1 MLTVSFGEEHALRIG
16 NVHEDFI
23 PQDMS
28 QRIFNDFLAADSM
41 ADLLNNSIGRQIGN
55 NNKGASNQQL
65 AEAVLMEYL
74 QNGLWQIVQNE
85 DGSYL
90 VELTKLSQEQYN
102 DALEVLQL
110 CGN

>member
-1 MLTVSFGEEHALRIG
+1 MTKNHRDRTNDTLNQRTVP
-16 NVHEDFI
+16 DT
-23 PQDMS
+23 
-28 QRIFNDFLAADSM
+28 
-41 ADLLNNSIGRQIGN
+41 
-55 NNKGASNQQL
+55 
-65 AEAVLMEYL
+65 
-74 QNGLWQIVQNE
+74 WQIVQNE